1 MTQHEADPRRT
12 AGTLRGSVARV
23 VVLARSVADAD
34 PRALESGARRLGSS
48 RRWLLPVAWAAGT
61 LVLLLRGIRLL
72 VLNWRL
78 TLVQLVP
85 AVWVWLVMWDL
96 KDHTLRGS
104 PFRDLQAPGVLTLTA
119 LSVAASVAALWCNTV
134 FAYAIDADPPRIA
147 PAARRANGSIGRI
160 VATGVV
166 VGLVLGAA
174 AFLVPRAGSVLLYLV
189 TLGVALAVMLGL
201 FVAVP
206 ARIIGATKR
215 RLAPREALGSWAAAG
230 ALSAVAMTPGFV
242 LDRVGLILLGVDGL
256 HLLGLVVLSV
266 GTGLYAAGMSSVRA
280 IKLTVKLGDRADART
295 GDAATQDRTGPAG

>member
-1 MTQHEADPRRT
+1 VTQDGPAPPQAPAPGPP
-12 AGTLRGSVARV
+12 AGGLGARLV
-23 VVLARSVADAD
+23 LLARFVADGD
-34 PRALESGARRLGSS
+34 PRALEAGARRLGTS

-96 KDHTLRGS
+96 KHHTLRGA
-104 PFRDLQAPGVLTLTA
+104 PFRDLHAPGVLLLTA
-119 LSVAASVAALWCNTV
+119 LCVVASVVALWCNTV
-134 FAYAIDADPPRIA
+134 FAYAIDTAPPRIA
-147 PAARRANGSIGRI
+147 PAARQANRAARRI
-160 VATGVV
+160 VSTGVL

-174 AFLVPRAGSVLLYLV
+174 AFVVPRTGSVLLYLV
-189 TLGVALAVMLGL
+189 TLGAALAVMLGL

-206 ARIIGATKR
+206 ARIIGASKR
-215 RLAPREALGSWAAAG
+215 RLPPREAVGSWAAAG

-266 GTGLYAAGMSSVRA
+266 GTALYAAGMSSVRA
-280 IKLTVKLGDRADART
+280 IKLTVKLGDRAES
-295 GDAATQDRTGPAG
+295 AGTPGS